1 MESELET
8 QECRDLRMESELET
22 QECRDLRME
31 REEIKEGRHLGVER
45 LKSGKS

>member
-31 REEIKEGRHLGVER
+31 REIKEGRHLGVER